1 MSSKIDKVCAEIE
14 KVKAKISEQQSRLR
28 ELERQK
34 TELENTEIVELVRSL
49 NLTPAALADFLK
61 EQKKA
66 PAASGQ
72 VGPKSCGAPQS
83 ECAASSCNR
92 RRAPG
97 RRGRAPGRAGR
108 AGEPA
113 SSFVHRGCR

>member
-14 KVKAKISEQQSRLR
+14 KVKAKISEQQTRLR

-49 NLTPAALADFLK
+49 NLTPTALSDFLK
-61 EQKKA
+61 EQKKS

-72 VGPKSCGAPQS
+72 HGPKSG
-83 ECAASSCNR
+83 E
-92 RRAPG
+92 G
-97 RRGRAPGRAGR
+97 KE
-108 AGEPA
+108 EPA
-113 SSFVHRGCR
+113 DEN

>member
-61 EQKKA
+61 EQK
-66 PAASGQ
+66 
-72 VGPKSCGAPQS
+72 GPCRFGPSWP
-83 ECAASSCNR
+83 EVR
-92 RRAPG
+92 RKKG
-97 RRGRAPGRAGR
+97 GTD
-108 AGEPA
+108 
-113 SSFVHRGCR
+113 

>member
-14 KVKAKISEQQSRLR
+14 KVKAKISEQQTRLR

-66 PAASGQ
+66 HHRFGPTWPEVLRGSTIRVHRFFLQSPPRSRQAGQGSG
-72 VGPKSCGAPQS
+72 SCR
-83 ECAASSCNR
+83 E
-92 RRAPG
+92 
-97 RRGRAPGRAGR
+97 RRGTCFIIR
-108 AGEPA
+108 
-113 SSFVHRGCR
+113 S

>member
-34 TELENTEIVELVRSL
+34 PNWKIQRLSSWC
-49 NLTPAALADFLK
+49 ALQPDARRAGRLPEGAEK
-61 EQKKA
+61 S

-72 VGPKSCGAPQS
+72 VGLKSG
-83 ECAASSCNR
+83 ER
-92 RRAPG
+92 KE
-97 RRGRAPGRAGR
+97 
-108 AGEPA
+108 EPA
-113 SSFVHRGCR
+113 DEN

>member
-61 EQKKA
+61 EQKK
-66 PAASGQ
+66 
-72 VGPKSCGAPQS
+72 
-83 ECAASSCNR
+83 
-92 RRAPG
+92 
-97 RRGRAPGRAGR
+97 
-108 AGEPA
+108 
-113 SSFVHRGCR
+113 

>member
-14 KVKAKISEQQSRLR
+14 KVKAKISEQQTRLR

-66 PAASGQ
+66 ASGQ
-72 VGPKSCGAPQS
+72 VGPKS
-83 ECAASSCNR
+83 
-92 RRAPG
+92 
-97 RRGRAPGRAGR
+97 
-108 AGEPA
+108 GERKEEPTDDEN
-113 SSFVHRGCR
+113 

>member
-61 EQKKA
+61 KS

-72 VGPKSCGAPQS
+72 VGPKSG
-83 ECAASSCNR
+83 E
-92 RRAPG
+92 G
-97 RRGRAPGRAGR
+97 KE
-108 AGEPA
+108 EPA
-113 SSFVHRGCR
+113 YEN

>member
-61 EQKKA
+61 EQKKS

-72 VGPKSCGAPQS
+72 LGPKRREPFSAPS
-83 ECAASSCNR
+83 GSRPAR
-92 RRAPG
+92 PG
-97 RRGRAPGRAGR
+97 SG
-108 AGEPA
+108 
-113 SSFVHRGCR
+113 

>member
-61 EQKKA
+61 EQKKS

-72 VGPKSCGAPQS
+72 VGPKRMNKTS
-83 ECAASSCNR
+83 EQDRIAR
-92 RRAPG
+92 WFFLFLYRAI
-97 RRGRAPGRAGR
+97 
-108 AGEPA
+108 
-113 SSFVHRGCR
+113 SYLCSNL